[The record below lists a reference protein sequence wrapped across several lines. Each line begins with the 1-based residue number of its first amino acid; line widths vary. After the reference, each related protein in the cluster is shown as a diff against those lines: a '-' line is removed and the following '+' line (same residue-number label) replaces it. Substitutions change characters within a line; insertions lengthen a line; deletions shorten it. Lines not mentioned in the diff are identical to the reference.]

1 MKISFPKII
10 SISLVV
16 FALIVFFLAL
26 NIEKRYSTEKIV
38 GKSVDNFE
46 IKFLNNDE
54 VFKKQD
60 LTNNK
65 YHLINIWASWCLPC
79 RKEHPILMTLK
90 KKID

>member
-26 NIEKRYSTEKIV
+26 NIDKRYSTEKIV

-54 VFKKQD
+54 VF
-60 LTNNK
+60 LRNK
-65 YHLINIWASWCLPC
+65 I
-79 RKEHPILMTLK
+79 
-90 KKID
+90 

>member
-38 GKSVDNFE
+38 GKSVDDFE
-46 IKFLNNDE
+46 IEFLNNDE

-60 LTNNK
+60 LTNDK

-90 KKID
+90 KKIN

>member
-26 NIEKRYSTEKIV
+26 NIDKRYSTEKIV

-46 IKFLNNDE
+46 NNFLKFR
-54 VFKKQD
+54 K
-60 LTNNK
+60 NK
-65 YHLINIWASWCLPC
+65 
-79 RKEHPILMTLK
+79 ILYFQLFLK
-90 KKID
+90 TS

>member
-26 NIEKRYSTEKIV
+26 NIDKRYSTEKIV

-46 IKFLNNDE
+46 IIFLNNDA

-65 YHLINIWASWCLPC
+65 YHLINIWATWC
-79 RKEHPILMTLK
+79 
-90 KKID
+90 